1 MNTRRCAVA
10 LAVAVPVLLA
20 VSAAQAAAPPAPAP
34 VAGPVTATRATGLG
48 AALNAI
54 TAAGAPGAVGLLRRD
69 GHTWQA
75 AAGTAQAG
83 TGIPMLTSDHFRI
96 GSVTKT
102 FTAVVVLQL
111 EAGHRLRLDDTVARW
126 LPGALPYGSQ
136 VTIRELL
143 NHTSGVPDY
152 LGTIESLYA
161 AHPGS
166 WLRHWS
172 PAQLVALISSRPPLS
187 HPGTQ
192 WHYSST
198 NYVLLGMI
206 IQRATG
212 HTPGEEIQRRIIR
225 PLHLDGTSFPA
236 DATTLP
242 APAAHGYVPGP
253 GGVPADVTGWNP
265 TAAGA
270 AGAMISTAAD
280 LSRFYRAL
288 LGGHLLPPPQ
298 LAQMLAPFPVRN
310 SGYGLG
316 LDEWHTPCGTVIG
329 HNGAIYGYFTDAYTT
344 ADGQRQVVLASNM
357 YSTAASQAQEAQIPG
372 LLCGK

>member
-1 MNTRRCAVA
+1 MIISRWSVVA
-10 LAVAVPVLLA
+10 LAVAVPALLA
-20 VSAAQAAAPPAPAP
+20 APAARAAAP
-34 VAGPVTATRATGLG
+34 ATGLQ

-54 TAAGAPGAVGLLRRD
+54 TAAGSPGAIGLLRRD

-75 AAGTAQAG
+75 TAGTAQTG
-83 TGIPMLTSDHFRI
+83 TSIPMLASDHIRI

-126 LPGALPYGSQ
+126 LPGVLPYGSQ

-152 LGTIESLYA
+152 LDTAIAALYA

-166 WLRHWS
+166 WLWHWS
-172 PAQLVALISSRPPLS
+172 PAQLVALVSSRPPVFR
-187 HPGTQ
+187 PGSR
-192 WHYSST
+192 WGYSNT
-198 NYVLLGMI
+198 NYILLGMI
-206 IQRATG
+206 IQRVTG
-212 HTPGEEIQRRIIR
+212 HSPGEEIQRRIIR

-242 APAAHGYVPGP
+242 APAARGYVPASN
-253 GGVPADVTGWNP
+253 GVPADVTALNP

-280 LSRFYRAL
+280 LSRFYLAL
-288 LGGHLLPPPQ
+288 LGGQLLPPPQ
-298 LAQMLAPFPVRN
+298 LAQMLTPFPVGN
-310 SGYGLG
+310 GGYGLG
-316 LDEWHTPCGTVIG
+316 LDEWHTPCGTVLG
-329 HNGAIYGYFTDAYTT
+329 HNGGIFGYFTDVYTT
-344 ADGQRQVVLASNM
+344 ADGRRQVVLASNM
-357 YSTAASQAQEAQIPG
+357 YPSAAVSQAQEAQIPG
-372 LLCGK
+372 LICGQ